1 VQEKKAEARHEAR
14 AHARHGDHE
23 ELAVSDDRERAPAQT
38 PDEAHEQRGRGNQAR
53 AHRHFFLFV
62 FFLFFSFFRA
72 RLRPHLYKRGP
83 GQGTVFFIF
92 QIFI

>member
-1 VQEKKAEARHEAR
+1 MDGAYSEWACGRCGHGEREVQEQKAEARNEAR

-53 AHRHFFLFV
+53 THRHFFYFC
-62 FFLFFSFFRA
+62 FFSFFLFRF
-72 RLRPHLYKRGP
+72 LGP
-83 GQGTVFFIF
+83 
-92 QIFI
+92 